1 MRIGLVAGEASGDR
15 LGAELIRAL
24 RAEVPNAQFD
34 GMAGPQMIA
43 AGCREIAGIDELSV
57 MGLVEVV
64 RRYPALR
71 RLRSRLIQH
80 FLHAPPDV
88 FIGIDVPD
96 FNLGIER
103 ALKRRGISTV
113 HYVCPQVWA
122 WRKSRVKSL
131 RKAADLL
138 LAVFPF
144 EPDYFNGRGTRAS
157 FVGRPLADLL
167 PLDPV
172 VGGAR
177 SALGI
182 ASDGPLIAILP
193 GSRQQELDRLL
204 QPFIEGADMLR
215 RELPR
220 AHFVLCTAHEE
231 HLDQARRRI
240 ARINPDF
247 VCTLV
252 HGDAQRVLTA
262 ADAAVVAS
270 GTASLEGL
278 LCGTPMVVGYR
289 LAPVTYFII
298 RRMVRIPRIAMPNI
312 LAGRELVPELIQDA
326 LEPRVI
332 CRELLAWLN
341 DVDRRADF
349 LATSRSLHERMQ
361 CGAAQNAANAVL
373 RLVAS

>member
-1 MRIGLVAGEASGDR
+1 M
-15 LGAELIRAL
+15 
-24 RAEVPNAQFD
+24 
-34 GMAGPQMIA
+34 
-43 AGCREIAGIDELSV
+43 
-57 MGLVEVV
+57 
-64 RRYPALR
+64 
-71 RLRSRLIQH
+71 
-80 FLHAPPDV
+80 
-88 FIGIDVPD
+88 PD

-157 FVGRPLADLL
+157 FVGHPLADLL
-167 PLDPV
+167 PLDPD

-204 QPFIEGADMLR
+204 QPFIEGAAMLR

-240 ARINPDF
+240 ARIDPNF